1 MRFNSQQIISYC
13 LGLRTQK
20 PGLREVDLEHSLKR
34 GSDKINMLK
43 QGRKTAEE
51 NKSYRTVWSHE
62 WLPALR
68 EVDLESNAKG
78 GANRTEALVSLYW
91 PSRSLHP
98 KEPSNRISH
107 KSTKVDSIRSSRTWK
122 KSDQISKFYT
132 LQQIKIFFPKNTRST
147 NAHDWSYKWVRHT
160 QK

>member
-78 GANRTEALVSLYW
+78 GANRTEALVSLY
-91 PSRSLHP
+91 
-98 KEPSNRISH
+98 
-107 KSTKVDSIRSSRTWK
+107 
-122 KSDQISKFYT
+122 
-132 LQQIKIFFPKNTRST
+132 
-147 NAHDWSYKWVRHT
+147 
-160 QK
+160 